1 MTDIRE
7 NLLTRMI
14 RVYGFEHEVTMDFA
28 RLLDESYLTDRQLTL
43 IVEAHEAAPAGF
55 DDEEY

>member
-28 RLLDESYLTDRQLTL
+28 RLLDESSLTDRQLTL
-43 IVEAHEAAPAGF
+43 IVEAHETAPVGF
-55 DDEEY
+55 DNEE